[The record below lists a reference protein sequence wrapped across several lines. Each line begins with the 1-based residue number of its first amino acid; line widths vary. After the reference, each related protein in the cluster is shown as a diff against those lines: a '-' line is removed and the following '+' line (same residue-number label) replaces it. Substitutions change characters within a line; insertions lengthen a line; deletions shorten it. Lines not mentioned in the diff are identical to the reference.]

1 MVQSR
6 NSLCA
11 ITLQRLGNTL
21 HTISSTPAFSRIES
35 YAVPVSRLVTFVVA
49 IALGVG
55 VLGTQS
61 TPVRHNEIRTLDA
74 SLNRI
79 AVVGDS
85 YTAGG
90 DLGGLGAKGWTTRAW
105 QLLSRQGIA
114 LEPDVAAEGGAGY
127 GTRGNHGS
135 LFEDLTDDVVK
146 PDDALVVYFGS
157 RNDQNM
163 DPTQLS
169 ILMWSTF
176 QLARR
181 TAPSAKFLVIGPPWP
196 TADPPDWVLKIRDA
210 LKYQAG
216 VAGATFI
223 DPIAQGWFVGR
234 PELIGKDG
242 IHPTDAGHAYMAD
255 KIAPLIGAQLARQI

>member
-1 MVQSR
+1 
-6 NSLCA
+6 
-11 ITLQRLGNTL
+11 
-21 HTISSTPAFSRIES
+21 
-35 YAVPVSRLVTFVVA
+35 VSRLVTFVVA
-49 IALGVG
+49 VALLVG
-55 VLGTQS
+55 ALNAGS
-61 TPVRHNEIRTLDA
+61 TPVRHNELRTLDA
-74 SLNRI
+74 STNRV

-85 YTAGG
+85 YTTGG
-90 DLGGLGAKGWTTRAW
+90 ELGGLGSKGWTTRAW

-114 LEPDVAAEGGAGY
+114 VAPDVAAEGGAGY

-135 LFEDLTDDVVK
+135 VFEDLTADVVK

-157 RNDQNM
+157 RNDQGV

-169 ILMWSTF
+169 VLAWGTF

-196 TADPPDWVLKIRDA
+196 TADPPDAVLRIRDA

-234 PELIGKDG
+234 PELIGPDG
-242 IHPTDAGHAYMAD
+242 VHPTDAGHAYMAD
-255 KIAPLIGAQLARQI
+255 KIAPLIGSQLARQI

>member
-1 MVQSR
+1 
-6 NSLCA
+6 
-11 ITLQRLGNTL
+11 
-21 HTISSTPAFSRIES
+21 
-35 YAVPVSRLVTFVVA
+35 VSRLVTFFVA
-49 IALGVG
+49 IGLLVG
-55 VLGTQS
+55 LANAGS
-61 TPVRHNEIRTLDA
+61 TTVRHNDIVTLDA

-85 YTAGG
+85 YTTGG
-90 DLGGLGAKGWTTRAW
+90 ELGGLGSKGWTTRAW
-105 QLLSRQGIA
+105 QLLAREGIPVA
-114 LEPDVAAEGGAGY
+114 PDVAAEGGAGY

-135 LFEDLTDDVVK
+135 VFEDLTADAVK

-157 RNDQNM
+157 RNDQGV

-169 ILMWSTF
+169 VLAYGTF

-196 TADPPDWVLKIRDA
+196 TADPPDPVLKIRDS

-223 DPIAQGWFVGR
+223 DPISQGWFVGR
-234 PELIGKDG
+234 PDLIGKDG
-242 IHPTDAGHAYMAD
+242 VHPTDAGHAYMAE
-255 KIAPLIGAQLARQI
+255 KIAPLIGAQLTRRI

>member
-1 MVQSR
+1 
-6 NSLCA
+6 
-11 ITLQRLGNTL
+11 
-21 HTISSTPAFSRIES
+21 
-35 YAVPVSRLVTFVVA
+35 VSRLVTFVVA
-49 IALGVG
+49 VALLVG
-55 VLGTQS
+55 ALNAGS
-61 TPVRHNEIRTLDA
+61 TPVRHNELRTLDA
-74 SLNRI
+74 SINRV

-85 YTAGG
+85 YTTGG
-90 DLGGLGAKGWTTRAW
+90 ELGGLGSKGWTTRAW

-114 LEPDVAAEGGAGY
+114 VAPDVAAEGGAGY

-135 LFEDLTDDVVK
+135 VFEDLTADVVK
-146 PDDALVVYFGS
+146 PDDALVVFFGS
-157 RNDQNM
+157 RNDQNV

-169 ILMWSTF
+169 VLAWGTF

-196 TADPPDWVLKIRDA
+196 TADPPDAVLRIRDA

-234 PELIGKDG
+234 PELIGADG
-242 IHPTDAGHAYMAD
+242 VHPTDAGHAYMAD
-255 KIAPLIGAQLARQI
+255 KIAPLIGSQLARQI

>member
-1 MVQSR
+1 M
-6 NSLCA
+6 
-11 ITLQRLGNTL
+11 
-21 HTISSTPAFSRIES
+21 
-35 YAVPVSRLVTFVVA
+35 SRLVTLAVA
-49 IALGVG
+49 IALLVG
-55 VLGTQS
+55 LLDAKS
-61 TPVRHNEIRTLDA
+61 TPVRHNEILTLDV
-74 SLNRI
+74 SLNHI

-85 YTAGG
+85 YTTGG
-90 DLGGLGAKGWTTRAW
+90 DQGGLGSKGWTARAW
-105 QLLSRQGIA
+105 QLLARQGIPVTA
-114 LEPDVAAEGGAGY
+114 DVAAEGGAGY

-135 LFEDLTDDVVK
+135 VFEDLTADAVK

-157 RNDQNM
+157 RNDQGV

-169 ILMWSTF
+169 ILAWGTF

-196 TADPPDWVLKIRDA
+196 TADPPDAVLRIRDA

-223 DPIAQGWFVGR
+223 DPIAAGWFVGR

-242 IHPTDAGHAYMAD
+242 VHPTDAGHAYMAE
-255 KIAPLIGAQLARQI
+255 KIAPLIGAQLSRQI

>member
-1 MVQSR
+1 
-6 NSLCA
+6 
-11 ITLQRLGNTL
+11 
-21 HTISSTPAFSRIES
+21 
-35 YAVPVSRLVTFVVA
+35 VSRLVTFVVA
-49 IALGVG
+49 IALLVG
-55 VLGTQS
+55 GLNAQS

-85 YTAGG
+85 YTTGG
-90 DLGGLGAKGWTTRAW
+90 ELGGLGAKGWTTRAW
-105 QLLSRQGIA
+105 QLLAREGISVA
-114 LEPDVAAEGGAGY
+114 PDVAAEGGAGY

-135 LFEDLTDDVVK
+135 VFEDLTADVVK

-157 RNDQNM
+157 RNDQGV

-169 ILMWSTF
+169 VLAYGTF

-196 TADPPDWVLKIRDA
+196 TADPPDAVLRIRDA
-210 LKYQAG
+210 LKYQAD

-234 PELIGKDG
+234 PDLIGKDG
-242 IHPTDAGHAYMAD
+242 VHPTDAGHAYMAE
-255 KIAPLIGAQLARQI
+255 KIAPLIGAQLTRQI